1 MTTRIKKG
9 YIGRVMVRLLMQYL
23 ALGAMM
29 ASVMNAQ
36 CAVSCAL
43 ESITPTSVAQS
54 DGAVVS
60 EASDHSCCP
69 HPGTGATCSNVSET
83 TAGARLEVSGGP
95 IFNWIVS
102 VDPVFI
108 GQGHSPLSAARR
120 PGLPDCDPPGLNR
133 PSSISI
139 LRI

>member
-60 EASDHSCCP
+60 EDSDHSCCP
-69 HPGTGATCSNVSET
+69 HPGKGASCSNVSET
-83 TAGARLEVSGGP
+83 AAGARLEVSGGP

-102 VDPVFI
+102 VDLVLI
-108 GQGHSPLSAARR
+108 GQRHSPLSAARR
-120 PGLPDCDPPGLNR
+120 PSLHDCDPPGLNR

>member
-1 MTTRIKKG
+1 
-9 YIGRVMVRLLMQYL
+9 MVRLLMQYL

-60 EASDHSCCP
+60 EDSDHSCCP
-69 HPGTGATCSNVSET
+69 HPGTGAPCSNVRET

-95 IFNWIVS
+95 ISNWIVS
-102 VDPVFI
+102 VDPVFF
-108 GQGHSPLSAARR
+108 GQRNSPLRVACF
-120 PGLPDCDPPGLNR
+120 PGFPDCDPPALNR